1 MVLFPSFFNGLART
15 MSSSSSSL
23 KKTKSLE
30 RDAAA
35 AGGGGKEAAEEL
47 TKDAKRNELILSS
60 SGIVKS
66 TKSNNF
72 ASVCSRRGQKGV
84 NQDCLVV
91 WEEFGCQEDMTFCG
105 VFDGHGPWGH
115 VVAKKVRE
123 SVPPSLLCNWQRTLQ
138 SSLNVEM
145 ELGGL
150 SNQQHRFDIWK
161 ESYLETYAA
170 IDQQLK
176 QSHPKID
183 TFFSGTTALT
193 IVKQRNHLVIANVG
207 DSRAVLATISDN
219 GALSAVQLTVDFKP
233 NLPEEAERI
242 KSCRGRVFC
251 LQDEPGVYRV
261 WRQSGKTPGLAI
273 SRAFGDYCLKEFG
286 LISVPE
292 VTQLSIT
299 SRDQFMIL
307 ASDGVWDVV
316 SNQEAVRIVA
326 AAATAVGDGGGR
338 EKCARRLVEYASR
351 AWKRKRGGVAMDD
364 MSAICLFFHEVEP
377 SPGGD
382 GAESEKK
389 KCLD

>member
-145 ELGGL
+145 ELGG
-150 SNQQHRFDIWK
+150 NQQHRFDIWK

-193 IVKQRNHLVIANVG
+193 IVKQVNNTRKMI
-207 DSRAVLATISDN
+207 
-219 GALSAVQLTVDFKP
+219 VQL
-233 NLPEEAERI
+233 
-242 KSCRGRVFC
+242 VF
-251 LQDEPGVYRV
+251 
-261 WRQSGKTPGLAI
+261 
-273 SRAFGDYCLKEFG
+273 FF
-286 LISVPE
+286 
-292 VTQLSIT
+292 
-299 SRDQFMIL
+299 F
-307 ASDGVWDVV
+307 
-316 SNQEAVRIVA
+316 
-326 AAATAVGDGGGR
+326 
-338 EKCARRLVEYASR
+338 
-351 AWKRKRGGVAMDD
+351 
-364 MSAICLFFHEVEP
+364 LFTIG
-377 SPGGD
+377 S
-382 GAESEKK
+382 
-389 KCLD
+389 

>member
-23 KKTKSLE
+23 KKS
-30 RDAAA
+30 
-35 AGGGGKEAAEEL
+35 GGGKEAAEEL

-145 ELGGL
+145 ELGG

-193 IVKQRNHLVIANVG
+193 IVKQ
-207 DSRAVLATISDN
+207 
-219 GALSAVQLTVDFKP
+219 
-233 NLPEEAERI
+233 EAERI

-326 AAATAVGDGGGR
+326 AAATA